1 MQSTG
6 RRSWL
11 VAYDIA
17 DPRRLARVHAYL
29 KRRAI
34 PVQYSVFVLHGGETL
49 LERVLRGIGELIE
62 LADDDVRAYHL
73 PDRCEIAMLGIQSLP
88 EGVIVASSGLARLL
102 QELPAGYSAAAE
114 ADEPF
119 MEGDDAR

>member
-1 MQSTG
+1 MHSPG

-17 DPRRLARVHAYL
+17 DPRRLSRVHAYL

-34 PVQYSVFVLHGGETL
+34 PVQYCVFVLQGGERL
-49 LERVLRGIGELIE
+49 LERVLQGIEELIE

-88 EGVIVASSGLARLL
+88 EGVTVASPGLARIL
-102 QELPAGYSAAAE
+102 QELPGGHSAVAE
-114 ADEPF
+114 SHNPF
-119 MEGDDAR
+119 KEGDDAR